1 MGIDI
6 CNSLVSWK
14 QGKTA
19 TVAGKKTLKM
29 AFKLLQ
35 EMKQAHATLNP
46 HMKWGVQLI
55 LLSKILGESVK
66 QAEENAANINPFPI
80 AIPFVPIKQTLKEW
94 NMKMSLE
101 VMEPKPHYINEVKT
115 EAQEGPCSKSPG
127 KTVREWE

>member
-1 MGIDI
+1 MVLLVFLNKKKKIYPGCSLNSLEDMGIDI

-46 HMKWGVQLI
+46 HMKWGVQLT

-66 QAEENAANINPFPI
+66 
-80 AIPFVPIKQTLKEW
+80 
-94 NMKMSLE
+94 
-101 VMEPKPHYINEVKT
+101 
-115 EAQEGPCSKSPG
+115 
-127 KTVREWE
+127 